1 MLLIFIFILFPI
13 FIFIYPNYPI
23 VGEDVEYYIYANGSS
38 KLFIFDEDNGVV
50 IIIGDDVDVDID
62 VKLNELNAS

>member
-1 MLLIFIFILFPI
+1 MLLIFIFILLPI

-23 VGEDVEYYIYANGSS
+23 LGEDVEYYIYANGSS

-50 IIIGDDVDVDID
+50 VIIGDVDVDID
-62 VKLNELNAS
+62 VKLNELNGS